1 MLHIKINLLRHDQL
15 GSFISDGVINFMVP
29 QLNDWYSYTAKLL
42 PWQEGGYEYGR
53 RQNRLATTIH
63 LCF

>member
-1 MLHIKINLLRHDQL
+1 MIDDTNISNLFVL
-15 GSFISDGVINFMVP
+15 
-29 QLNDWYSYTAKLL
+29 KLL

-53 RQNRLATTIH
+53 RQNRLATPIQ

>member
-1 MLHIKINLLRHDQL
+1 MIDDTDISNLFVL
-15 GSFISDGVINFMVP
+15 
-29 QLNDWYSYTAKLL
+29 KLL

-53 RQNRLATTIH
+53 RRNRLATTIH